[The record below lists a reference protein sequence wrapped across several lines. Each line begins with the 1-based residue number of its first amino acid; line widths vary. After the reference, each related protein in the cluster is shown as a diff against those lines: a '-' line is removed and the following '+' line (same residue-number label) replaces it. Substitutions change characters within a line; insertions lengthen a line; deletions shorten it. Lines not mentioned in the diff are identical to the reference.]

1 MIAMMGPSPAP
12 IETPAAAPSGG
23 LPLSKIQMIAV
34 AILAVAYYKRERLGR
49 NGLIVAALIAAALIY
64 NERRQ
69 KVSGYCPTCKK

>member
-1 MIAMMGPSPAP
+1 MGPSPAP
-12 IETPAAAPSGG
+12 VAPPTAAAAPSGG

-69 KVSGYCPTCKK
+69 KASGYCPTCKK